1 MLQTEKQFKNAMSQ
15 LNATDI
21 RFILKT
27 IFESH
32 NIWGSDIEQS
42 VKTINKLKTKLKEIE
57 DSEKPQIK

>member
-1 MLQTEKQFKNAMSQ
+1 MIQTEKQFKNAMSQ

>member
-1 MLQTEKQFKNAMSQ
+1 MIQTKKQFTNSMSQ
-15 LNATDI
+15 LNAVDI

>member
-42 VKTINKLKTKLKEIE
+42 VKTINKLKSKLKEIE

>member
-1 MLQTEKQFKNAMSQ
+1 MIQTKKQFTNSMSQ
-15 LNATDI
+15 LNAVDI

-32 NIWGSDIEQS
+32 HIWGSDIEQS